1 MCVFLTSLGYADQIE
16 ICLETFFFWN
26 RKERVMSGNDL
37 LLKSFYFIFR
47 YIYIYIWKCNKRPDF
62 AVLATANENLNSVI
76 SPILLQR
83 ET

>member
-1 MCVFLTSLGYADQIE
+1 
-16 ICLETFFFWN
+16 
-26 RKERVMSGNDL
+26 MSGNGL
-37 LLKSFYFIFR
+37 LLKSFYFI
-47 YIYIYIWKCNKRPDF
+47 YIYIYLFFFLKCNKRPDF